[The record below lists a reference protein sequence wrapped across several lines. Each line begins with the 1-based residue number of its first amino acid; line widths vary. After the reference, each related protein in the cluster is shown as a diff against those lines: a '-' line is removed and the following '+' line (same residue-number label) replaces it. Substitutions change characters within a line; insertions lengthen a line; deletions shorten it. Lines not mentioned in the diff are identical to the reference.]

1 MSKPPTNEQIKH
13 YFASIELKR
22 EPVTT
27 ITTPPFLPSF
37 TDLFTEILTAHTIRI
52 DKGTTGEYLL
62 HFPEGTTKTEI
73 LPRTLDERYRIV
85 LPDGFELQEVRRRGA
100 TSSYLTCAVAVLT
113 PEQQHRMKNTSS
125 PYQ

>member
-1 MSKPPTNEQIKH
+1 MSKPPTKAQIQS

-37 TDLFTEILTAHTIRI
+37 DALFLEILMAHTIRI
-52 DKGTTGEYLL
+52 DKRTGEYLL
-62 HFPEGTTKTEI
+62 HFPEGTSKTEI

-85 LPDGFELQEVRRRGA
+85 LPDGFELQEVRHRGA
-100 TSSYLTCAVAVLT
+100 TYSYLTCAAAVLT
-113 PEQQHRMKNTSS
+113 PEQQCRMKSVS
-125 PYQ
+125 EPYR